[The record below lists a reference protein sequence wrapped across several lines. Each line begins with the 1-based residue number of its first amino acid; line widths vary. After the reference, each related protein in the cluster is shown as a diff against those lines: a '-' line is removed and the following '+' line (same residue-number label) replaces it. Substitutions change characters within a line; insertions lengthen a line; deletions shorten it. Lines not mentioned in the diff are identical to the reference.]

1 MLKDASKSQKISI
14 FAQTLTSFME
24 NNIPQEWNKFYLK
37 DVSFVNLMMRRI
49 YNVLIVANPYDAF
62 MLEDDGRIEEKIYNE
77 YMSWVFAIRQ
87 PLLKF
92 LLPKRLLLCCVLPSL
107 IW

>member
-1 MLKDASKSQKISI
+1 
-14 FAQTLTSFME
+14 ME
-24 NNIPQEWNKFYLK
+24 NNVPNEWNKFYLK

-77 YMSWVFAIRQ
+77 YMELGLRYPQANAERGFEHLRLCI
-87 PLLKF
+87 LLVGKYQLDSF
-92 LLPKRLLLCCVLPSL
+92 HHQVD
-107 IW
+107 